1 MSKLRGE
8 DHIKRLLNKRDT
20 YIIRCGK
27 VYGYNKSMRFDSVV
41 NKFIFD
47 ANFNNRI
54 SIHGKDKQHRAFIQ
68 VSLLADILSQML
80 YNNVPSGIYNVFD
93 KNMQVLDIVETLKD
107 IYTNLEYIFINQ
119 HLDIRELNVVPV

>member
-1 MSKLRGE
+1 
-8 DHIKRLLNKRDT
+8 
-20 YIIRCGK
+20 
-27 VYGYNKSMRFDSVV
+27 MRFDSVV